1 MALLSLLASAP
12 ALSIRMQAPAAAPTA
27 AAPAA
32 AASGKRL
39 LVLGGNGFVG
49 REVCLNA
56 VDAGWTVTS
65 LSRRGESPDA
75 EDPRLSQVAWC
86 AGDATDAETVRSLVD
101 QSDAV
106 IHAIGLLFDVNS
118 GLTALNNVVS
128 GSRSQAGAESTY
140 DNITR
145 KTACH
150 VIDALNAREL
160 AAGAPPT
167 PFGFVSCA
175 EAGWPDV
182 RFGDRVEKLAP
193 DWLCRYLAAKRA
205 VEAQLGIKGPAPEKI
220 RPVIVRPS
228 FIWNWKKLDILPL
241 IPVFNTASALGVPF
255 ADKTVRV
262 ETLAKALVAG
272 IDDGAVSGVK
282 RYMDMEALAERLP

>member
-1 MALLSLLASAP
+1 M
-12 ALSIRMQAPAAAPTA
+12 
-27 AAPAA
+27 
-32 AASGKRL
+32 
-39 LVLGGNGFVG
+39 
-49 REVCLNA
+49 
-56 VDAGWTVTS
+56 
-65 LSRRGESPDA
+65 
-75 EDPRLSQVAWC
+75 
-86 AGDATDAETVRSLVD
+86 
-101 QSDAV
+101 
-106 IHAIGLLFDVNS
+106 LF
-118 GLTALNNVVS
+118 
-128 GSRSQAGAESTY
+128 
-140 DNITR
+140 
-145 KTACH
+145 C
-150 VIDALNAREL
+150 
-160 AAGAPPT
+160 
-167 PFGFVSCA
+167 FVSCA

-255 ADKTVRV
+255 VDKTVRV